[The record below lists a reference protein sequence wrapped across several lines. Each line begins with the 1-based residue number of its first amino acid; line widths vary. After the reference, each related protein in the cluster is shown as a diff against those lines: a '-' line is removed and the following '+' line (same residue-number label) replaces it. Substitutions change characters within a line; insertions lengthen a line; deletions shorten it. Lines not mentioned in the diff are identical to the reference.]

1 MRTTKETRHD
11 FGTWCAQQGTLAADP
26 ILHDLADAVE
36 WLIDIT
42 SVQCPVC
49 CGEDGDHA
57 EACELGAFLRKPQ
70 PPKETP

>member
-36 WLIDIT
+36 WL
-42 SVQCPVC
+42 QEC
-49 CGEDGDHA
+49 E
-57 EACELGAFLRKPQ
+57 EMLRELGYPMTADAIAAFLREPQ
-70 PPKETP
+70 GEVEREL